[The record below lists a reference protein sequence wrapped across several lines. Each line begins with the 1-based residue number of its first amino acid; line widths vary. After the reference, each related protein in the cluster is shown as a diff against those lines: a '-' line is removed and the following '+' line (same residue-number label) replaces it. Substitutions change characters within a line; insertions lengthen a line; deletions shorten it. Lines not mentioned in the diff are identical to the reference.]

1 MKDTF
6 QKIGSKFRRL
16 ARRRVRACLAVAAF
30 AMLARLALFPWLGT
44 PNPTVHDEF
53 SYLLGA
59 DTFASGRLTNPTHPF
74 WMHFETFHVIQQPT
88 YMSKYPP
95 LQGLVLALGQI
106 LGSPWI
112 GVWLSVGAMCALV
125 CWALQGWLPPSPAL
139 LGAMLVAIRLGIYDY
154 WMNSYWGGAVAAAGG
169 ALVIGALPRLRRGLK
184 AGHAAALGLGLAILM
199 NSRPYE
205 GAVLSAGVLI
215 ALLVALIRKRQP
227 LGAILSRVALPA
239 GMILGLALCG
249 MAFYNFRVTGSPLR
263 MPYQVHEAQYVVSS
277 VFLWDKPR
285 PVPVYHNEPMRR
297 YWSEFDVKVEDL
309 MRGHPV
315 LSTLLK
321 LGYGYEFYLGNGFLT
336 LPLFGLIVLW
346 RNRRVRLALLLFGVF
361 LLGLVPEKTIWPHY
375 PSPSV
380 ALFFLLLMYG
390 FLGIR
395 SWKINRAPVGAGL
408 FKPLMIAFYVQS
420 LMYIVF
426 ACLHLDGAH
435 IGGAAEFAAA
445 RRSLAA
451 KLEKL
456 PGQQLVMVRYTPQ
469 HVVHNEW
476 VFNRA
481 DIDHAKVVWARELGP
496 REDRP
501 FLDYFR
507 SRTIWLL
514 EADAD
519 PPRLTPYPV
528 QPPAPILTSAAR

>member
-1 MKDTF
+1 
-6 QKIGSKFRRL
+6 
-16 ARRRVRACLAVAAF
+16 
-30 AMLARLALFPWLGT
+30 
-44 PNPTVHDEF
+44 
-53 SYLLGA
+53 
-59 DTFASGRLTNPTHPF
+59 
-74 WMHFETFHVIQQPT
+74 
-88 YMSKYPP
+88 
-95 LQGLVLALGQI
+95 
-106 LGSPWI
+106 
-112 GVWLSVGAMCALV
+112 
-125 CWALQGWLPPSPAL
+125 
-139 LGAMLVAIRLGIYDY
+139 
-154 WMNSYWGGAVAAAGG
+154 MNSYWGGAVAAAGG

-239 GMILGLALCG
+239 GLILGLTVCG
-249 MAFYNFRVTGSPLR
+249 MALYNFRVTGSPLR

-346 RNRRVRLALLLFGVF
+346 RNRRMRLALLLFGVF

-426 ACLHLDGAH
+426 ACLHLDGSH
-435 IGGAAEFAAA
+435 VGGAAEFAAA

-451 KLEKL
+451 KLEQL

-469 HVVHNEW
+469 HVIHNEW

-481 DIDHAKVVWARELGP
+481 DIDHAKVVWARELGAT
-496 REDRP
+496 EDRP

-528 QPPAPILTSAAR
+528 QPAPILTSAAR